1 MKKKKL
7 MSTVFL
13 TFAMLLLVNGQPII
27 KGPAWSFAAF
37 EDEKIEG
44 TVSGAVQEGVN
55 ISLTKVGCGE
65 TSSESTETE
74 GNGYYKFSD
83 VLNGNYKVIPEKNG
97 YTFSPKFISVIIPN
111 DAAKQIDFFTALD
124 YPGGDYCTE
133 NDPCTEGLGD
143 CDADS
148 ECAGDLICAQ
158 DVGANYGWHALVDVC
173 EN

>member
-55 ISLTKVGCGE
+55 IRITKVVCGE

-97 YTFSPKFISVIIPN
+97 YTFSPKFIFVIIPN
-111 DAAKQIDFFTALD
+111 DAAKQIDFTAAVG
-124 YPGGDYCTE
+124 YPGD
-133 NDPCTEGLGD
+133 
-143 CDADS
+143 
-148 ECAGDLICAQ
+148 DL
-158 DVGANYGWHALVDVC
+158 L
-173 EN
+173 